1 MAAILLAAEM
11 LRHNDWRDW
20 LLLGMLLA
28 PIGFAG
34 SKLSVAFWERE
45 RKS

>member
-1 MAAILLAAEM
+1 M
-11 LRHNDWRDW
+11 LRYHDWREW
-20 LLLGMLLA
+20 LLLGVLLA

-34 SKLSVAFWERE
+34 SKLSVSFWARE